1 MKKFET
7 YIGIDVSKNTLDVT
21 VINDEEPNKTHYERF
36 GNNLKEL
43 KQLIGFVRLH
53 AKAKS
58 NRWLFCM
65 EHTGIY
71 TMHLSVYF
79 SLHKYSYALVPA
91 IDIQRS
97 VGLRRGK
104 SDKTD
109 SRAIAKY
116 AYLRQHDIILSS
128 LPEKVLIKLKLLLSY
143 RDRLTRAKK
152 MLKTISVEM
161 DQFLGKELT
170 KDVIQSSSK
179 MSLKID
185 AEQKMIDNKI
195 MALVKENKELCDQ
208 FDLITTI
215 PGIGPQTA
223 LNLMVYTRCFST
235 FDNAR
240 QLACYAGV
248 APFEYT
254 SGTSIR
260 GKTKVSPMA
269 NKKLKVLLSMC
280 ALNAKKADPE
290 IGIYYLRKV
299 EEGKNPMSVIN
310 AIKNKLI
317 LRVFA
322 TVKRGTPYVKT
333 MNYAA

>member
-21 VINDEEPNKTHYERF
+21 VINEEEPNKTHYERF
-36 GNNLKEL
+36 SNNQAEL
-43 KQLIGFVRLH
+43 NQLICFVKQH
-53 AKAKS
+53 TKSKS

-71 TMHLSVYF
+71 TMHLCVYF
-79 SLHKYSYALVPA
+79 SLHKFSYALVPA

-97 VGLRRGK
+97 VGLKRGK

-109 SRAIAKY
+109 SKVIAKY
-116 AYLRQHDIILSS
+116 AYLRQHDILLSS
-128 LPEKVLIKLKLLLSY
+128 LPEKVLMKLKLLLSY

-152 MLKTISVEM
+152 MLKTISTDM
-161 DQFLGKELT
+161 NQFLGPELT
-170 KDVIQSSSK
+170 KDVIKSSSK

-185 AEQKMIDNKI
+185 AEQKMIDYKI
-195 MALVKENKELCDQ
+195 MALVKDNEELHNQ
-208 FDLITTI
+208 YNLITTV

-223 LNLMVYTRCFST
+223 LNLIVYTRCFST

-260 GKTKVSPMA
+260 GKTRVSPMA

-280 ALNAKKADPE
+280 ALNAKKVDPE
-290 IGIYYLRKV
+290 IGLYYLRKT

-310 AIKNKLI
+310 AIRNKLI

-322 TVKRGTPYVKT
+322 TVKRGTPYVTT